1 MITKMMNKEDSMK
14 VKELIFSLTGVAVNT
29 DNLEDLKAHPRD
41 YTESDEE
48 AALLA
53 ELFFV
58 LEQTEESEELP

>member
-1 MITKMMNKEDSMK
+1 MK
-14 VKELIFSLTGVAVNT
+14 VKELIFSLTGVTVNT
-29 DNLEDLKAHPRD
+29 DNLADLKAHLRD

-58 LEQTEESEELP
+58 LEQTEESEELQ

>member
-1 MITKMMNKEDSMK
+1 MMNKEDSMK
-14 VKELIFSLTGVAVNT
+14 VKELIFSLTDVAVNT
-29 DNLEDLKAHPRD
+29 DNLADLKAHPRD